1 MNYTDEQICAIN
13 SRKKNILVSASAGS
27 GKTAV
32 LVERIIKIVTDE
44 KNPVDINKLL
54 AVTFTDAAAIQMKK
68 RIAAALYAQKPT
80 DFIKRQIILLND
92 ANICTLHS
100 FCMKMVRKFFYLA
113 DIDPNFRI
121 AQENEIELLKS
132 DVLDKMLEEEY
143 AKARPIFFETVMA
156 YNTDKIQSDD
166 LKKLILDIYDFSR
179 SIPNSAAWLKK
190 CANNFI
196 LAEGTKLEETI
207 WWKKLLPHIKN
218 LVEQINYLILDS
230 IQKCHEDFGPEKYL
244 TALEDDKNFVE
255 HLEKFIYKD
264 FDMAHEILKQHNFQK
279 LFSYIKK
286 NSDEIDLDL
295 KNSVQEN
302 RKEFKKL
309 IQNLQEKIFFAK
321 SKFILQN
328 IADSYPIMNEM
339 SELVTK
345 FHDAFRQKKLE
356 QNILSFDDLEEF
368 TLKILSKKKI
378 LEPFVEILI
387 DEYQDINDV
396 QEKILSL
403 IPCKSKFMVGDVK
416 QSIYGFRNS
425 SPQLF
430 IQKYN
435 TYGKIADTAKIDL
448 SANFRSV
455 KQITDSVNF
464 LFSRLMTKKF
474 CGLDYSDEKFNTES
488 SSDKTEIFLMN
499 DDKAEVQF
507 ICDKIKLLLQNEL
520 CKNFSD
526 IAILV
531 RNRSNLKLLTEI
543 FSQNNIPID
552 TENNTNFFEL
562 PEIIILTSFLKIID
576 NPQNEIPL
584 TAVLRSQIY
593 NVSDDELLKI
603 RMQSSE
609 KSFYDCVKNYDG
621 LEKFKADLNF
631 LRQKK
636 ICLSISKL
644 IDEIL
649 HITDFFYLAGF
660 EPQQKNIIKFINI
673 AKEYEKTNYQGLFNF
688 IRYLEKISQV
698 NINSSHKN
706 FNAVKIMTIH
716 KSKGLEF
723 PIVFISFLGKNFNM
737 KNLNDKILLDKD
749 LGFGNKFID
758 VKRRT
763 KINTIAKRS
772 IEFELRQKNLA
783 EEMRLLYVAMTR
795 AKNKLILTGCQK
807 NFSHSFENAAKSF
820 LDWILPI
827 ANEKNSP
834 FELQIYE
841 NDEKNILLNENFVA
855 VPIVHVDEKIKNQMQ
870 WKYPYDISVKAKIS
884 ISEDSQKNFAVP
896 KFLKSSQI
904 SPTQRGQI
912 IHTVLQHLNLNLL
925 PQKNIVNDFLNS
937 LASKNM
943 ITDDEQKIVP
953 INKLIK
959 FLESDLFYKMKNSS
973 FIKRETP
980 FILGIENKN
989 DSEKTLIHGI
999 IDCFFEYDGKLY
1011 LVDYKTDRVS
1021 ANEAENFAQKYYFQL
1036 KIYKEAIEKNYN
1048 RQVDFSIIY
1057 LFDIDKA
1064 IYF

>member
-13 SRKKNILVSASAGS
+13 SREKNILVSASAGS

-143 AKARPIFFETVMA
+143 AKARPIFFEAVMA
-156 YNTDKIQSDD
+156 YNTDKIQSDN

-179 SIPNSAAWLKK
+179 SIPSSAAWLKK

-196 LAEGTKLEETI
+196 LAENTKFEETI
-207 WWKKLLPHIKN
+207 WWKKLLPHI
-218 LVEQINYLILDS
+218 
-230 IQKCHEDFGPEKYL
+230 
-244 TALEDDKNFVE
+244 KNFVE

-264 FDMAHEILKQHNFQK
+264 FDMAREILNQHNFQK
-279 LFSYIKK
+279 LFSYTKK

-295 KNSVQEN
+295 KNAVQEN

-328 IADSYPIMNEM
+328 ISDSYPIMNEI
-339 SELVTK
+339 SELVIK
-345 FHDAFRQKKLE
+345 FHDVFMQKKLE

-368 TLKILSKKKI
+368 TLEILSKKKI
-378 LEPFVEILI
+378 LEPFTEILI

-474 CGLDYSDEKFNTES
+474 CGLDYSDEKFNTEPS
-488 SSDKTEIFLMN
+488 NDKTEIFLMN
-499 DDKAEVQF
+499 DDKTEVQF
-507 ICDKIKLLLQNEL
+507 ICDKIKLLLQNGL

-526 IAILV
+526 IAILI

-562 PEIIILTSFLKIID
+562 PEIIILVSFLKIID

-621 LEKFKADLNF
+621 LGKFKADLNF

-660 EPQQKNIIKFINI
+660 EPQQKNIIKFVNI

-706 FNAVKIMTIH
+706 SNAVKIMTIH

-763 KINTIAKRS
+763 KINTLAKRS

-807 NFSHSFENAAKSF
+807 NFSHSFVNTAKSF

-841 NDEKNILLNENFVA
+841 SDEKNILQKENFEA
-855 VPIVHVDEKIKNQMQ
+855 VPTVNVDEKIKNQMQ

-884 ISEDSQKNFAVP
+884 ISEDAQKNFAVP

-912 IHTVLQHLNLNLL
+912 IHTVLQHLDLNLL
-925 PQKNIVNDFLNS
+925 PKENIVNDFLNS
-937 LASKNM
+937 LVSKNM
-943 ITDDEQKIVP
+943 ITDDERKIVP
-953 INKLIK
+953 VNKLIK
-959 FLESDLFYKMKNSS
+959 FLESDLFYKIKNSS

-1011 LVDYKTDRVS
+1011 LVDYKTDRIS

-1036 KIYKEAIEKNYN
+1036 KIYKEAIEKNYS